1 MLSSVPRIVIYAAV
15 AAVSFYAGGR
25 IEPLLF
31 ERGGAQAAQAGT
43 LGGPAALRL
52 GGQAPI
58 NSGALHNDA
67 IQAGAAAQSIEAE
80 APEPVPVAAKAEAAP
95 EADDKPS
102 TVNGRDPETDAEFVE
117 MKNMPEIQGQGETDT
132 TPAREVDMI
141 GEVGLPVPD
150 SKTDSSGA
158 SGTN

>member
-80 APEPVPVAAKAEAAP
+80 APEPVPVAVKAEAAP

-117 MKNMPEIQGQGETDT
+117 MKNMPEIQGQGAD
-132 TPAREVDMI
+132 PNPGRDVDMI